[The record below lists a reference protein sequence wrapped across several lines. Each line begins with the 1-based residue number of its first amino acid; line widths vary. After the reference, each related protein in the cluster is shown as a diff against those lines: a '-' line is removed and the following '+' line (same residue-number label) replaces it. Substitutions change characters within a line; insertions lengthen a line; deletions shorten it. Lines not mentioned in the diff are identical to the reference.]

1 MTDENRE
8 KLFVIDT
15 MARLLAYLATN
26 EEADA
31 GNREI
36 IYRLIAKEIQDK
48 SAELLKT

>member
-15 MARLLAYLATN
+15 MARLLAYLSAN
-26 EEADA
+26 EDAEAGD
-31 GNREI
+31 RET
-36 IYRLIAKEIQDK
+36 IYRLIAKEIQEK